1 MVKRGGAVMSKSKG
15 NGVAP
20 DDLVERDGADAA
32 RIYELFIGPPDE
44 DAEWSDSAIAG
55 PVRFLQH
62 VWRLV
67 EAPDS
72 FEVTGSDV
80 STAVLRRRV
89 HQAIRKVT
97 EDYEGFH
104 FNTAVAALME
114 LANTLQRF
122 LQGGGQRDA
131 EWHFAI
137 RTLVLLMN
145 PMAPHAGEE
154 LWSRIGGKGLAADA
168 AWPEYDSAAAAESDV
183 TLVVQVAGKVRDR
196 LTVPVGL
203 SEEKALALALAS
215 DRVRVSFDGRKPSKV
230 VFVPDRL
237 INLVP

>member
-1 MVKRGGAVMSKSKG
+1 MVMSKSKG

-20 DDLVERDGADAA
+20 DDLVAQDGADAA

-44 DAEWSDSAIAG
+44 DAEWSDAAIAG

-67 EAPDS
+67 ESPES
-72 FEVTGSDV
+72 FPVTGSDA
-80 STAVLRRRV
+80 SAAVLRRRV

-97 EDYEGFH
+97 EDYEDFH

-114 LANTLQRF
+114 FAKALQKY

-131 EWHFAI
+131 DWQFALRALI
-137 RTLVLLMN
+137 LLLN
-145 PMAPHAGEE
+145 PMAPHACEE
-154 LWSRIGGKGLAADA
+154 LWSRIGGQGLAADA
-168 AWPEYDSAAAAESDV
+168 AWPEFDAAAAAEPQV

-196 LTVPVGL
+196 LPVAAGL
-203 SEEKALALALAS
+203 TEEQALAAALGS
-215 DRVRVSFDGRKPSKV
+215 DRVRAALNGSRPSKV
-230 VFVPDRL
+230 VYVPNKL